1 MSQIKTKKIF
11 IACSVVLVS
20 GILFVVNRESVGLKL
35 LYEEVDLERE
45 EIVEKVIVN
54 ISGEINKAGVYSV
67 DTKHRIIDVINIAG
81 GITDNG
87 TTENINLADFVYDTQ
102 HIIIKNFKSLNIEDE
117 IFDINKDKNEENNK
131 KVNIN
136 TNDID
141 ELKTL
146 NGIGDTIARNII
158 EYRKKNGDFK
168 EIEELQRVPRVGVKT
183 FKKIRDNIVVNNGG

>member
-102 HIIIKNFKSLNIEDE
+102 HIIIRNFKSLNVEDE
-117 IFDINKDKNEENNK
+117 IFDINKDKKEENNK

-136 TNDID
+136 TNNID

-158 EYRKKNGDFK
+158 EYRKKNGNFK

-183 FKKIRDNIVVNNGG
+183 FKKIRDSIVVNNGG